1 VKVGLTGGIGAG
13 KSTAAALLARLGA
26 TVVDIDEIA
35 REVTAPGT
43 YGHEQ
48 MAQAFP
54 AAVRDGVVDRRA
66 VAREVFADPQ
76 RLRQLEALVH
86 PLVAARLSRLDSRA
100 AGVVVVDHP
109 LLVEKGTARAF
120 DSVVVVR
127 ADEELR
133 RARLRERGMD
143 DADITARMAAQ
154 ASDAQRAAVA
164 DFVIDNSRS
173 LTDLQRQV
181 AALWE
186 ELSEAAQRV
195 GGGS

>member
-1 VKVGLTGGIGAG
+1 MKVGLTGGIGAG

>member
-1 VKVGLTGGIGAG
+1 MKVGLTGGIGAG

-43 YGHEQ
+43 YGHAQ

-164 DFVIDNSRS
+164 DFVIDNSGS

>member
-1 VKVGLTGGIGAG
+1 MKVGLTGGIGAG

-164 DFVIDNSRS
+164 DFVIDNSGS

>member
-1 VKVGLTGGIGAG
+1 MKVGLTGGIGAG
-13 KSTAAALLARLGA
+13 KSTAAALLAHLGA

-43 YGHEQ
+43 YGHAQ